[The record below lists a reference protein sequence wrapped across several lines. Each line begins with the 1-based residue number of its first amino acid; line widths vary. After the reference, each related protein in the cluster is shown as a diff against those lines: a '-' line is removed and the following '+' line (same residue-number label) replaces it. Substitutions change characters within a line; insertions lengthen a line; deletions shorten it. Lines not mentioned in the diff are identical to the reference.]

1 MDKFIEFRNEY
12 KYFIYEKFDINYDDN
27 YMIITFNFRI
37 DGLEEFNPSIKI
49 KKSNIKNT
57 NINENMLNYIVFH
70 IGLIEMISYYKATC
84 SPNIIIN
91 AGYLDK
97 EQIKWINK
105 LIYNGLGEFLYRN
118 NIDIKEEDLVT
129 IKCTKEKTD
138 IDDVSY
144 NGIGNLISVGG
155 GKDSCVSLEL
165 LKNESSNSCFII
177 NAKTPSLEC
186 AKKAGY
192 FEDDIICVERIL
204 DRKIIDLNNR
214 GFLNGHTPFSAVV
227 AFISYLCA
235 YLNNKRYIV
244 LSNESSANEATV
256 IGTSINHQYSKSFE
270 FENDFYE
277 YTHKYFRLEIDYFSL
292 LRGISEFQI
301 GRIFSK
307 FTKYHEVF
315 KSCNLGSKEKEW
327 KWCCNCSKCL
337 FVYMILSP
345 FLYKEDLV
353 NIFGEDLY
361 EREDLLNTF
370 KEIIGETEVK
380 PFDCVGTIEEAKYS
394 VSLLIDKLDKENL
407 PFLLDYYYKNYDLE
421 LDGSNILKYN
431 DENNIP
437 EKYERLVKEV
447 LDNER

>member
-1 MDKFIEFRNEY
+1 MNEFLKFRN
-12 KYFIYEKFDINYDDN
+12 KYNNFIYDKYDISYDEEN
-27 YMIITFNFRI
+27 MIIKFFFSI
-37 DGLEEFNPSIKI
+37 EGLEEFTPSIKI
-49 KKSNIKNT
+49 NKKYIKNK
-57 NINENMLNYIVFH
+57 NINKNMLNYLVFH

-84 SPNIIIN
+84 CTNIIIN
-91 AGYLDK
+91 AGYVNAD
-97 EQIKWINK
+97 QIKWFKKI
-105 LIYNGLGEFLYRN
+105 LFNGLGEFLYKN
-118 NIDIKEEDLVT
+118 NITVTEDELVNIICNGKEVN
-129 IKCTKEKTD
+129 
-138 IDDVSY
+138 IDDPNY
-144 NGIGNLISVGG
+144 EGTGNLISIGG
-155 GKDSCVSLEL
+155 GKDSCVSLEI
-165 LKNESSNSCFII
+165 LKNEKNNSAFII

-186 AKKAGY
+186 ARIAGY
-192 FEDDIICVERIL
+192 SNDNIICVERIL

-214 GFLNGHTPFSAVV
+214 GFLNGHTPFSALV

-244 LSNESSANEATV
+244 LSNESSANESTV
-256 IGTSINHQYSKSFE
+256 IGTNINHQYSKSFE

-301 GRIFSK
+301 GRIFSR
-307 FTKYHEVF
+307 FTKYHKVF

-361 EREDLLNTF
+361 EREDLLDTF

-394 VSLLIDKLDKENL
+394 VSLLIDKLDKDKL
-407 PFLLDYYYKNYDLE
+407 PFLLDYYYENYDLE

-431 DENNIP
+431 EENNIP
-437 EKYERLVKEV
+437 KEYEKLVKEV